1 MTTYEMR
8 ERLSEYCDGRE
19 CKYCKLKERKCGR
32 GISFLSREKDGE
44 FKMTDAEIKDAYKIV
59 LGYSPITEDEE
70 RSIATLTAGKK
81 LIEAM
86 EKDSLSSLMEVLEY
100 VRELKED

>member
-8 ERLSEYCDGRE
+8 ERLIEYCDGRE
-19 CKYCKLKERKCGR
+19 CKCCKLKGRKCGK
-32 GISFLSREKDGE
+32 GMSFLSREMCGE
-44 FKMTDAEIKDAYKIV
+44 FKMTDSEIKDAYKIAF
-59 LGYSPITEDEE
+59 GYSPITEDEE
-70 RSIATLTAGKK
+70 RSIEALIAGKK